1 MKKANAILREAKEMA
16 DETMK
21 NFRKFGKEG
30 ISAAE
35 MERERERLRKKIKD
49 TAGKSALKPQKP
61 KKNLQP
67 SDFKLGESVKAS
79 A

>member
-1 MKKANAILREAKEMA
+1 
-16 DETMK
+16 MK

-61 KKNLQP
+61 KKPTNRPILNSVNP
-67 SDFKLGESVKAS
+67 SKSS